1 MVLNLNFLK
10 VVVVFIFFSTAFFG
24 VAEGAGSKKSKVK
37 ITFRSQFYENSNLTH
52 LKLNHPIQISQAE
65 IINHMVAL
73 RSKGT
78 FLGNKEEPVFSVSE
92 IQTLAPILF
101 RAFGGVG
108 PEKIIRMQLKSVG
121 GITSGDIFSFKKYL
135 NWRFDSIRGETFL
148 QKNNVRG
155 WNIFSWKMMPKNGQL
170 YFKSRTDKRIQKNWI
185 ISKLKL
191 PISGQGNMD
200 NRRSVDTLQEDFL
213 PFDSKEPSENNINP
227 MLEEKLEHLKY
238 LYDKELI
245 NEEEYKNQQKK
256 IFDELF

>member
-1 MVLNLNFLK
+1 MVLNVNFLK
-10 VVVVFIFFSTAFFG
+10 VVVVFIFFSPSVFG
-24 VAEGAGSKKSKVK
+24 IAEGAGSKKNKVK

-65 IINHMVAL
+65 ITNHMVAL

-155 WNIFSWKMMPKNGQL
+155 WNIFSWEMMPKNGQL
-170 YFKSRTDKRIQKNWI
+170 YFKSGTDKRIQKNWI
-185 ISKLKL
+185 ISKLKP

-200 NRRSVDTLQEDFL
+200 NRRSFDTLQ
-213 PFDSKEPSENNINP
+213 KEPLENNINP
-227 MLEEKLEHLKY
+227 KLEEKLEHLKY
-238 LYDKELI
+238 LFDKQLI

>member
-10 VVVVFIFFSTAFFG
+10 VVVVFIFFSPAFFG

-52 LKLNHPIQISQAE
+52 LKLNHPIKISQAE
-65 IINHMVAL
+65 IINHMVSL
-73 RSKGT
+73 KFKGT
-78 FLGNKEEPVFSVSE
+78 FIGNKEEPVFSVSE

-101 RAFGGVG
+101 KAFGWVS
-108 PEKIIRMQLKSVG
+108 PEKIIRIQLKSVG

-155 WNIFSWKMMPKNGQL
+155 WNIFSWEMMPKNGQL
-170 YFKSRTDKRIQKNWI
+170 YFKSGTDKRIQKNWI

-191 PISGQGNMD
+191 PISGQKNID
-200 NRRSVDTLQEDFL
+200 NRGSVDAPQKKS
-213 PFDSKEPSENNINP
+213 SKNNINP
-227 MLEEKLEHLKY
+227 KLEEKLEHLKY
-238 LYDKELI
+238 LFDKQLI

>member
-1 MVLNLNFLK
+1 MVLNLKLLK
-10 VVVVFIFFSTAFFG
+10 VVVVFIFFSPSVFG

-37 ITFRSQFYENSNLTH
+37 ITLRSQFYENSNLTY

-101 RAFGGVG
+101 KVFGGVS
-108 PEKIIRMQLKSVG
+108 PEKIIRIQLKSVG
-121 GITSGDIFSFKKYL
+121 GITLGDIFSFKKYL

-155 WNIFSWKMMPKNGQL
+155 WNIFSWEMMPKNGQL

-191 PISGQGNMD
+191 PISGKGNMD
-200 NRRSVDTLQEDFL
+200 NRRSFDTLQ
-213 PFDSKEPSENNINP
+213 KEPSENNINP
-227 MLEEKLEHLKY
+227 KLEEKLEHLKY

-256 IFDELF
+256 IFDDLF

>member
-1 MVLNLNFLK
+1 MVLNAKFLK
-10 VVVVFIFFSTAFFG
+10 VVVIFIFLGFTIFG
-24 VAEGAGSKKSKVK
+24 IAEGAGPKKNKVK
-37 ITFRSQFYENSNLTH
+37 ITFRSPSHDNSNINH
-52 LKLNHPIQISQAE
+52 LKLNHPIKISQAE
-65 IINHMVAL
+65 IVNHLVSL
-73 RSKGT
+73 RYKGT
-78 FLGNKEEPVFSVSE
+78 FIGNKEEPIFSVSE
-92 IQTLAPILF
+92 GQILAPILF
-101 RAFGGVG
+101 KAFAGVTS
-108 PEKIIRMQLKSVG
+108 EKIIRIQLKSVG

-155 WNIFSWKMMPKNGQL
+155 WNIFSWEMMPKNGQL
-170 YFKSRTDKRIQKNWI
+170 YFKSGTDKRIQKNWI

-200 NRRSVDTLQEDFL
+200 NRRSFDTVQ
-213 PFDSKEPSENNINP
+213 KEPSENNINP
-227 MLEEKLEHLKY
+227 KLEEKLEHLKY

>member
-10 VVVVFIFFSTAFFG
+10 VVVVFIVLSPSVFG

-37 ITFRSQFYENSNLTH
+37 ITFRSQFYESSNLTN
-52 LKLNHPIQISQAE
+52 LKLNHPIKISQAE
-65 IINHMVAL
+65 IINHMVSL
-73 RSKGT
+73 KFKGT
-78 FLGNKEEPVFSVSE
+78 FIGNKEEPVFSVSE
-92 IQTLAPILF
+92 IQTFAPILF
-101 RAFGGVG
+101 KAFAGVA

-155 WNIFSWKMMPKNGQL
+155 WNIFSWEMMPKNGQL
-170 YFKSRTDKRIQKNWI
+170 YFKSGTDKRIQKNWI

-191 PISGQGNMD
+191 PISGKGNMD
-200 NRRSVDTLQEDFL
+200 NRRSFDTLQ
-213 PFDSKEPSENNINP
+213 KEPSENNINP
-227 MLEEKLEHLKY
+227 KLEEKLEHLKY

-256 IFDELF
+256 IFDDLF

>member
-1 MVLNLNFLK
+1 MVSNLNFLK
-10 VVVVFIFFSTAFFG
+10 VVVVFIFFSPSVFG

-37 ITFRSQFYENSNLTH
+37 IKLRSQFYENSNLTH
-52 LKLNHPIQISQAE
+52 LKLNHPIKISRAE
-65 IINHMVAL
+65 IINHMVSL
-73 RSKGT
+73 KYKGT
-78 FLGNKEEPVFSVSE
+78 FIGNKEEPVFSVSE

-155 WNIFSWKMMPKNGQL
+155 WNIFSWEMIPKNGQL
-170 YFKSRTDKRIQKNWI
+170 YFKPGIDKRIQKNWI

-191 PISGQGNMD
+191 PISDQGNED
-200 NRRSVDTLQEDFL
+200 NRRSFDTLQ
-213 PFDSKEPSENNINP
+213 KEPSENNINP
-227 MLEEKLEHLKY
+227 KLEEKLEHLKY

>member
-1 MVLNLNFLK
+1 MVLNVNFLK
-10 VVVVFIFFSTAFFG
+10 VVVVFIFFSPSVFG
-24 VAEGAGSKKSKVK
+24 VAEGAGSKKSKVN

-52 LKLNHPIQISQAE
+52 LKLNHPIKISRAE

-78 FLGNKEEPVFSVSE
+78 FIGNKEEPVFSVSE

-101 RAFGGVG
+101 KAFGGVS
-108 PEKIIRMQLKSVG
+108 PEKIIRIQLKSVG

-155 WNIFSWKMMPKNGQL
+155 WNIFSWEMMPKNGQL
-170 YFKSRTDKRIQKNWI
+170 YFKSGTDKRIQKNWI

-200 NRRSVDTLQEDFL
+200 NQRSFDTLQ
-213 PFDSKEPSENNINP
+213 KEPSENNINP
-227 MLEEKLEHLKY
+227 KLEEKLEHLKY

>member
-1 MVLNLNFLK
+1 MVLNFKLLK
-10 VVVVFIFFSTAFFG
+10 VVVVFIFFSPAFFW

-52 LKLNHPIQISQAE
+52 LELNHPIQISQAE
-65 IINHMVAL
+65 IINHMVSL
-73 RSKGT
+73 KSKGT

-101 RAFGGVG
+101 KAFGGVS
-108 PEKIIRMQLKSVG
+108 PEKIIRIQLKSVG

-155 WNIFSWKMMPKNGQL
+155 WNIFSWEMMPKNGQL
-170 YFKSRTDKRIQKNWI
+170 YFKSGTDKRIQKNWI

-200 NRRSVDTLQEDFL
+200 NRRSFDTLQ
-213 PFDSKEPSENNINP
+213 KEPSENNINP
-227 MLEEKLEHLKY
+227 KLEEKLEHLKY

>member
-1 MVLNLNFLK
+1 MVLNFKLLK
-10 VVVVFIFFSTAFFG
+10 VVMVFILFSSAFFG
-24 VAEGAGSKKSKVK
+24 VAEGAGSKKSNVK

-52 LKLNHPIQISQAE
+52 LELNHPIQISQAE
-65 IINHMVAL
+65 IINHMVSL
-73 RSKGT
+73 KSKGT
-78 FLGNKEEPVFSVSE
+78 FIGNKEEPVFSVSE
-92 IQTLAPILF
+92 VQTLAPILF
-101 RAFGGVG
+101 KAFGGVS
-108 PEKIIRMQLKSVG
+108 PEKIIRIQLKSVG

-170 YFKSRTDKRIQKNWI
+170 YFYSGTDKRIQKNWI

-200 NRRSVDTLQEDFL
+200 NQRSVDTVQ
-213 PFDSKEPSENNINP
+213 KEPSENNINP
-227 MLEEKLEHLKY
+227 KLEEKLKHLKY
-238 LYDKELI
+238 LYGKELI

>member
-10 VVVVFIFFSTAFFG
+10 VVVVFIFFSPSVFG

-37 ITFRSQFYENSNLTH
+37 ITLRSQFYENSNLTH

-155 WNIFSWKMMPKNGQL
+155 WNIFSWEMMPKNGQL
-170 YFKSRTDKRIQKNWI
+170 YFKSGTDKRIQKNWI

-200 NRRSVDTLQEDFL
+200 NRRSFDTLQ
-213 PFDSKEPSENNINP
+213 KEPSENNINP
-227 MLEEKLEHLKY
+227 KLEEKLEHLKY

>member
-10 VVVVFIFFSTAFFG
+10 VVVVFIFFSPAFFG
-24 VAEGAGSKKSKVK
+24 VAEGVGSKKSKVK

-101 RAFGGVG
+101 RAFGGVA

-155 WNIFSWKMMPKNGQL
+155 WNIFSWEMMPKNGQL
-170 YFKSRTDKRIQKNWI
+170 YFKSAIDKRIQKNWI

-191 PISGQGNMD
+191 PISDRENMD
-200 NRRSVDTLQEDFL
+200 NRRSVDILQ
-213 PFDSKEPSENNINP
+213 KEPSENNINP
-227 MLEEKLEHLKY
+227 KLEEKLEHLKY
-238 LYDKELI
+238 LYGKKLI
-245 NEEEYKNQQKK
+245 NEEEYKNQKKK

>member
-1 MVLNLNFLK
+1 MVLNFKLLK
-10 VVVVFIFFSTAFFG
+10 VVMVFILFSPAFIG

-37 ITFRSQFYENSNLTH
+37 ITFRSQFYETSNLTN
-52 LKLNHPIQISQAE
+52 LKLNHPIKISQAE
-65 IINHMVAL
+65 IINHMVSL

-92 IQTLAPILF
+92 IQSLAPILF
-101 RAFGGVG
+101 KAFGGVSS
-108 PEKIIRMQLKSVG
+108 EKIIRIQLKSLG

-155 WNIFSWKMMPKNGQL
+155 WNIFSWEMMPDNGQL
-170 YFKSRTDKRIQKNWI
+170 YFKSGIDKRIQKNWI

-191 PISGQGNMD
+191 PIFGQGNMD
-200 NRRSVDTLQEDFL
+200 NRRSFDTRQ
-213 PFDSKEPSENNINP
+213 KEPSKNNINP
-227 MLEEKLEHLKY
+227 KLEEKLEHLKY
-238 LYDKELI
+238 LYDKQLI

>member
-1 MVLNLNFLK
+1 MVSNLNFLK
-10 VVVVFIFFSTAFFG
+10 VVVIFIFFSPSVFG

-37 ITFRSQFYENSNLTH
+37 ITFRSQFYESSNLTN
-52 LKLNHPIQISQAE
+52 LKLNHPIKISQAE
-65 IINHMVAL
+65 IINHMVSL

-92 IQTLAPILF
+92 IQSLAPVLF
-101 RAFGGVG
+101 KAFGGVS
-108 PEKIIRMQLKSVG
+108 PEKIIRIQLKSLG

-148 QKNNVRG
+148 QENNVRG
-155 WNIFSWKMMPKNGQL
+155 WNIFSWEMMPDNGQL
-170 YFKSRTDKRIQKNWI
+170 YFKSGIDKRIQKNWI

-200 NRRSVDTLQEDFL
+200 NRRSVDTLQ
-213 PFDSKEPSENNINP
+213 KEPSENNINP
-227 MLEEKLEHLKY
+227 KLEEKLEHLKY

>member
-10 VVVVFIFFSTAFFG
+10 VVVVFIVLSPSVFG

-37 ITFRSQFYENSNLTH
+37 ITLRSQFYENSNLTH

-92 IQTLAPILF
+92 IQTLAPVLF

-155 WNIFSWKMMPKNGQL
+155 WNIFSWEMMPKNGQL
-170 YFKSRTDKRIQKNWI
+170 YFKSGTDKRIQKNWI

-200 NRRSVDTLQEDFL
+200 NRRSFETQQ
-213 PFDSKEPSENNINP
+213 KEPSENNINP
-227 MLEEKLEHLKY
+227 KLEEKLKHLKY
-238 LYDKELI
+238 LYDKQLI

>member
-1 MVLNLNFLK
+1 M
-10 VVVVFIFFSTAFFG
+10 VVVFVFLNPFVFG
-24 VAEGAGSKKSKVK
+24 VAEGAGSNKGKVK

-52 LKLNHPIQISQAE
+52 LKLNHPIKISQAE
-65 IINHMVAL
+65 IINHMVTL

-78 FLGNKEEPVFSVSE
+78 FLGNKEEPVFAVSE
-92 IQTLAPILF
+92 IQTLVPALF
-101 RAFGGVG
+101 KAFGRVD
-108 PEKIIRMQLKSVG
+108 PEKIIRIQLKSVG

-155 WNIFSWKMMPKNGQL
+155 WNIFSWEMMPKKGQR
-170 YFKSRTDKRIQKNWI
+170 YFKSEADKRIQKNWI

-191 PISGQGNMD
+191 PISDRENMD
-200 NRRSVDTLQEDFL
+200 NQRSIDTLQ
-213 PFDSKEPSENNINP
+213 KEPSGNNINP
-227 MLEEKLEHLKY
+227 KLEEKLEHLKY
-238 LYDKELI
+238 LYDKQLI

>member
-1 MVLNLNFLK
+1 MVSNLNFLK
-10 VVVVFIFFSTAFFG
+10 VVVVFIFFSPFVFG
-24 VAEGAGSKKSKVK
+24 VAEGAGSNKGKVK

-52 LKLNHPIQISQAE
+52 LKLNHPIKISQAE
-65 IINHMVAL
+65 IINHMVTL

-78 FLGNKEEPVFSVSE
+78 FLGNKEEPVFAISE
-92 IQTLAPILF
+92 IQTLAPALF
-101 RAFGGVG
+101 KAFRGVD
-108 PEKIIRMQLKSVG
+108 PEKIIRIQLKSVG

-155 WNIFSWKMMPKNGQL
+155 WNIFSWEMMPKKGQR
-170 YFKSRTDKRIQKNWI
+170 YFKSEADKRIQKNWI

-191 PISGQGNMD
+191 PISDRENMD
-200 NRRSVDTLQEDFL
+200 NQRSIDTLQ
-213 PFDSKEPSENNINP
+213 KEPSGNNINP
-227 MLEEKLEHLKY
+227 KLEEKLEHLKY
-238 LYDKELI
+238 LYDKQLI

>member
-1 MVLNLNFLK
+1 MVSNLNFLK
-10 VVVVFIFFSTAFFG
+10 VVVVFIFFSPSVFG

-37 ITFRSQFYENSNLTH
+37 ITLRSQFYENSNLTH

-108 PEKIIRMQLKSVG
+108 SEKIIRIQLKTLG

-155 WNIFSWKMMPKNGQL
+155 WNIFSWEMMPKNGQL

-200 NRRSVDTLQEDFL
+200 NRRSFDTLQ
-213 PFDSKEPSENNINP
+213 KEPSENNINP
-227 MLEEKLEHLKY
+227 KLEEKLEHLKY

>member
-10 VVVVFIFFSTAFFG
+10 VVVVFIFFSPAFFG
-24 VAEGAGSKKSKVK
+24 VVEGAGSKKSKVK
-37 ITFRSQFYENSNLTH
+37 ITFRSQFYENSNLNN
-52 LKLNHPIQISQAE
+52 LKLNHPIKISQAE
-65 IINHMVAL
+65 IINHMVSL
-73 RSKGT
+73 KFKGT
-78 FLGNKEEPVFSVSE
+78 FIGNKEEPVFSVSE

-101 RAFGGVG
+101 KAFGGVG
-108 PEKIIRMQLKSVG
+108 PEKIIRIQLKSLG

-155 WNIFSWKMMPKNGQL
+155 WNIFSWEMMPKNGQL
-170 YFKSRTDKRIQKNWI
+170 YFKTGIDKRIQKNWI

-191 PISGQGNMD
+191 PISDRENMD
-200 NRRSVDTLQEDFL
+200 NRRSVDILQ
-213 PFDSKEPSENNINP
+213 KEPSENNINP
-227 MLEEKLEHLKY
+227 KLEEKLEHLKY